1 MMSDAG
7 SPAAAIAFFR
17 SGSSNSTYR
26 VELVVSGRIAATL
39 PLPPAASAFSAAIAE
54 KLFVNDVAEIDGVAV
69 EALVLVDAGVLVAL
83 VVLLELD
90 DELPHAATPMLAAT
104 ASTAT
109 RALLFSKCI
118 CVSPP
123 TSGMATTRRAA
134 ATTVET
140 NYDTKAVC
148 VNEPLISAAARK
160 HAVNAVTDYSGTKR

>member
-1 MMSDAG
+1 M
-7 SPAAAIAFFR
+7 
-17 SGSSNSTYR
+17 
-26 VELVVSGRIAATL
+26 
-39 PLPPAASAFSAAIAE
+39 AE
-54 KLFVNDVAEIDGVAV
+54 KLFVNDVAEIDGVVPV

-104 ASTAT
+104 ASMAT

-123 TSGMATTRRAA
+123 TSGLAATRRAA
-134 ATTVET
+134 AKTVET
-140 NYDTKAVC
+140 DCDTRGVC

-160 HAVNAVTDYSGTKR
+160 HAVNTVTTLTRVRLLRYEAVAGSRRGDDQRLLLVDLELRA